1 MTPYFERLR
10 EELATA
16 TERHYGA
23 GAAESRRQS
32 DGTRRVSRGG
42 IRRGPVALAVIGVL
56 AAASAAAATVRLLG
70 EPHGLTGTVPPAALR
85 SVPGRRSAAP
95 GSAGG
100 ALAGLRYAVAVTPD
114 IEPGQA
120 GWCGSPLYTPA
131 RSRAELQGG
140 SACATAV
147 SGGSEGVA
155 GGEPLANL
163 ASGSVAGE
171 AGSHAASARSLLN
184 REMRRRLDGREAA
197 AQLEWFVFAPPAS
210 AVRIGAETYPL
221 SPNPDLPSGWRA
233 LVLFASG
240 SGPDSVVALDGRGRP
255 LVPSPVGAIEH
266 VQALLGAI
274 PIRHVDPRHPG
285 DSGCR
290 LGPSRLA
297 GATAEW
303 EAVAQSA
310 PTLGGQVPA
319 GTLFSCARAWYALSG
334 PHAVYSAA
342 LLLDAQDPARR
353 APELAGLSPASAP
366 GEFEMDAATGRRFS
380 ARRTGNGWLVVEGPD
395 ARVRHELLGKVAAG
409 GVS

>member
-1 MTPYFERLR
+1 MTPYFEQLR

-16 TERHYGA
+16 TERRYRA
-23 GAAESRRQS
+23 GGAESRGRSEQ
-32 DGTRRVSRGG
+32 TRRASRGG
-42 IRRGPVALAVIGVL
+42 VRRGPMVLVVVGVL
-56 AAASAAAATVRLLG
+56 AGASAAAATVRLLG
-70 EPHGLTGTVPPAALR
+70 EPLGLTGTVPPAALR
-85 SVPGRRSAAP
+85 SVRGH
-95 GSAGG
+95 GSAVPGG
-100 ALAGLRYAVAVTPD
+100 AGAALAGLRYAVTVTPD

-120 GWCGSPLYTPA
+120 GWCGSPVYMA
-131 RSRAELQGG
+131 AGGRAELQGG
-140 SACATAV
+140 SACAPAA

-163 ASGSVAGE
+163 ASGSLAGE
-171 AGSHAASARSLLN
+171 AGSHAASARSLLD

-197 AQLEWFVFAPPAS
+197 AQLQWFVFAPPAS
-210 AVRIGAETYPL
+210 AVRIGARIYPL
-221 SPNPDLPSGWRA
+221 SPNPDLPAGWRA
-233 LVLFASG
+233 LVLFATT
-240 SGPDSVVALDGRGRP
+240 GPNSIVALDGRGRP
-255 LVPSPVGAIEH
+255 RAPSPVGAIEH

-297 GATAEW
+297 GAATEW

-319 GTLFSCARAWYALSG
+319 GTFFSCARAWYALSD

-366 GEFEMDAATGRRFS
+366 SEFEMDAATGGRFS
-380 ARRTGNGWLVVEGPD
+380 ARRTGNGWLIVEGPD
-395 ARVRHELLGKVAAG
+395 ARVRHELLGRVVAG
-409 GVS
+409 GVG